1 MGGWWEPGVHT
12 QGSRKA
18 VVLQLRA
25 SFPVVSPGKSGSV
38 RRPSALRPAFILGV
52 CQKWSP

>member
-12 QGSRKA
+12 QGGRKA

-25 SFPVVSPGKSGSV
+25 SFPVVPPGESGSM
-38 RRPSALRPAFILGV
+38 RRPSALRPVFVLGV
-52 CQKWSP
+52 CQK